1 MEVKE
6 SIYRQ
11 LQEML
16 TAKIEVTTAAI
27 ASLRTAK
34 NSDTKSSAGDKYETG
49 RAMMQ
54 MELDKEEQQLNQTNR
69 LKNELSA
76 INLEKIYTRVEFGSL
91 VETNQGIYF
100 ISIPVG
106 KVTLADRAYFVLSL
120 ASPIGKLLEGKK
132 IGEKAI
138 FQGREFVIQGIL

>member
-1 MEVKE
+1 MELKE
-6 SIYRQ
+6 SICRQ

-16 TAKIEVTTAAI
+16 ATKIEMTTAAI
-27 ASLRTAK
+27 SSLRTAK

-54 MELDKEEQQLNQTNR
+54 MELDKEEQQLNQTTR
-69 LKNELSA
+69 LKNELAS
-76 INLEKIYTRVEFGSL
+76 INLEKKHSRVEFGSL

-106 KVTLADRAYFVLSL
+106 KITVADLDYFVLSM
-120 ASPIGKLLEGKK
+120 ASPVGKLLEGKK
-132 IGEKAI
+132 IGEKMV
-138 FQGREFVIQGIL
+138 FQGREFVIQGVL

>member
-27 ASLRTAK
+27 SSLRIAK

-54 MELDKEEQQLNQTNR
+54 MELDKEEQQLNQTTR
-69 LKNELSA
+69 LKNELA
-76 INLEKIYTRVEFGSL
+76 GINLEKKHSQVEFGSL

-106 KVTLADRAYFVLSL
+106 KVTLADRDYFVLSL

-138 FQGREFVIQGIL
+138 FQGREFLIQGIL